1 MTPTTKAMFA
11 VALMSVSLAVPHLAH
26 AQTNKD
32 QYTYR
37 CTGKDGKKY
46 YGQTIPQSC
55 VGQPM
60 ELINKHGLVVKRIDP
75 EAEEKA
81 RLAKEAEAER
91 KRESEAAEKDAV
103 RRNRALLATYTSEK
117 DIQDSRARALRDH
130 QRQVQ
135 EVEGRIEELKKRQ
148 ARFEKDLALYKE
160 AGKGEPPSR
169 LKEEVTNVQIDLK
182 AQQSLLDAKR
192 KEADGINARYDDDLA
207 RYRQV
212 TGTGPGGRAKA
223 LGLEKGVTVTAKPA
237 SPHDEHRQQ
246 WEDQRQ
252 QAEAQ
257 NRVERERWRLRELEM
272 QREAD
277 FAARQRA
284 EAERRKQQ

>member
-1 MTPTTKAMFA
+1 MTPTTRAMFA
-11 VALMSVSLAVPHLAH
+11 AALMLAPLVAS
-26 AQTNKD
+26 AQPKE

-55 VGQPM
+55 VGLPM
-60 ELINKHGLVVKRIDP
+60 ELINKQGMVVKRIDP
-75 EAEEKA
+75 EGEEKA

-91 KRESEAAEKDAV
+91 KREMEAAEKDAV

-135 EVEGRIEELKKRQ
+135 EVEGRIDELKKRQ

-182 AQQSLLDAKR
+182 AQQSLLDAKK
-192 KEADGINARYDDDLA
+192 KEADVINARYDDDLA

-223 LGLEKGVTVTAKPA
+223 LGMQKGVTVTPKPA
-237 SPHDEHRQQ
+237 SPHDEVRQQ
-246 WEDQRQ
+246 WEEQMQRT
-252 QAEAQ
+252 EAQ
-257 NRVERERWRLRELEM
+257 SRVDRERYRLRELEM

-284 EAERRKQQ
+284 EAERRRQQPQ